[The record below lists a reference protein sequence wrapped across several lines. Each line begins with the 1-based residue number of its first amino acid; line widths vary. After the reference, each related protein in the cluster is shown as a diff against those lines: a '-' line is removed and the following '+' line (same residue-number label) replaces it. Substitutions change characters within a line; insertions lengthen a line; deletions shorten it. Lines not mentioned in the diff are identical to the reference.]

1 MAYYVKYNAI
11 CCRGIMKEKKDSN
24 KRMAQGFIIG
34 GLVLY
39 VLVGA
44 AAVGV
49 YYYDTSGIKD
59 RTAAAERVRDAASRL
74 PEREQ
79 STGDTAET
87 VRETTAV
94 TEEYDTEDGT
104 AGAARDLLD

>member
-1 MAYYVKYNAI
+1 
-11 CCRGIMKEKKDSN
+11 MKENKDS
-24 KRMAQGFIIG
+24 KKKMAQGFIIG

-39 VLVGA
+39 VLLGA

-49 YYYDTSGIKD
+49 YYYDTSGIKE
-59 RTAAAERVRDAASRL
+59 RTAAAEHVRDAANRL
-74 PEREQ
+74 PEKEQ
-79 STGDTAET
+79 ASTEPAEG
-87 VRETTAV
+87 VSETTAV